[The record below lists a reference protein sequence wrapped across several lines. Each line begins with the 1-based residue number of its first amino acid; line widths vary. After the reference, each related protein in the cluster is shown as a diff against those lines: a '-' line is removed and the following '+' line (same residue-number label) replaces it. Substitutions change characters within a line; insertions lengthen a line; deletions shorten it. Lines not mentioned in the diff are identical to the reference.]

1 MFIDKFFNINFV
13 LILCIDLKNNL
24 LNSVNKFIIQEVNML
39 YEFKRYICFFF
50 FKVKV
55 FMRENIRQ
63 KFFVLK

>member
-39 YEFKRYICFFF
+39 YEFKRYVFF
-50 FKVKV
+50 
-55 FMRENIRQ
+55 
-63 KFFVLK
+63 LK

>member
-39 YEFKRYICFFF
+39 YEFKRYVFF